1 MTSVQDRV
9 AAFTQSTPT
18 NTPAKDQK
26 STVLELPWFRF
37 FFVDVRVDAW
47 QEY

>member
-18 NTPAKDQK
+18 STPAKNQK
-26 STVLELPWFRF
+26 STVLETPDLF
-37 FFVDVRVDAW
+37 FFVDVRVDA
-47 QEY
+47 